1 MPDLEM
7 LFAGPFGPL
16 VIFGLRIVDVG
27 LSTIRILLAVRNR
40 RRMVPVIGFFEVII
54 WVFAAGNAIRHLD
67 SMWHILG
74 YAAGFSAGT
83 VVGLWLEGKLAIGLA
98 TMRII
103 TMRTGVALAEGLR
116 QLGCGATEVI
126 GQGRHGPV
134 QIVFSTVPRRRI
146 PDVIAE
152 VERWDPEAFIT
163 VEEPREIRRGWMHS
177 TPRLRNSALLD
188 IGEWARRVSLRPG
201 KR

>member
-1 MPDLEM
+1 MPDLEL
-7 LFAGPFGPL
+7 LFSGPFGPL
-16 VIFGLRIVDVG
+16 VIFLLRIVDVG

-40 RRMVPVIGFFEVII
+40 HKLVPVIGFFEVLI

-67 SMWHILG
+67 SAWHILG

-83 VVGLWLEGKLAIGLA
+83 LVGLRLEAKLAIGLA

-103 TMRTGVALAEGLR
+103 TTHMGAALADGLR
-116 QLGCGATEVI
+116 QLGCGATEVL

-152 VERWDPEAFIT
+152 VERWDPQAFIT

-177 TPRLRNSALLD
+177 TPRMRSRALLD
-188 IGEWARRVSLRPG
+188 VGVWARRISRRAVE
-201 KR
+201 